1 MYGWMVFQNFSGVDE
16 KTTLSWKYTGE
27 GEDAF
32 QKSCRIRVKDAQ
44 GRISDTGEMETE
56 RHQGMP
62 FPDMEW
68 RSFTEYQVQVEGKD
82 RGGNLTESGWITF
95 VDRYGGGETF
105 LCQKALESDKE
116 GKERLRAGLRAGT
129 VSILHQRQKGKRS

>member
-95 VDRYGGGETF
+95 VTG
-105 LCQKALESDKE
+105 ALAPEDFQGQWIGTGE
-116 GKERLRAGLRAGT
+116 GKPFYAR
-129 VSILHQRQKGKRS
+129 KR